1 MAETTAGLSILALEA
16 TLNHNLIL
24 SEMLLVFGRLSFKR
38 NSTQTA
44 VTKKNFR
51 NNKLTVTSEDVC

>member
-44 VTKKNFR
+44 VTKK
-51 NNKLTVTSEDVC
+51 TSKITN